1 MLPLTHEEHKLLLQK
16 KVLLLQEYLSSMD
29 EEGAAERYDVSIKS
43 IDKII
48 ETRGSLCPDCLASRN
63 SHH

>member
-16 KVLLLQEYLSSMD
+16 KVELLQEYLSSMD
-29 EEGAAERYDVSIKS
+29 EEGAAMRYVVSIKN
-43 IDKII
+43 IDGII
-48 ETRGSLCPDCLASRN
+48 EQKGSLCPDCSANRN

>member
-16 KVLLLQEYLSSMD
+16 KVLQLQEYLSSMD
-29 EEGAAERYDVSIKS
+29 EEGAAARYDVSIKS

-48 ETRGSLCPDCLASRN
+48 ETRGSLCPDCSASQN